1 MTSGWLRRHHSNVAM
16 KSFITTLL
24 AGLIGAAAAG
34 VIAYTFLSTSKDSA
48 LKEQKDKYESQLKKQ
63 RFASDGQQTEQAGR
77 LDKAT
82 RSAAVS
88 GSKKDQEIA
97 TLQNTLTERDKAI
110 EQLKA
115 KLATPG
121 AIIGTLKTL
130 NPNRGRQRETMRKVI
145 HHFIALED
153 HGESALPPI
162 RKFLNEGVDIDYGR
176 STGRDNG
183 GGLGRLAG
191 NGDTDNIDWSSA
203 RDYGYKLPAFGISLE
218 PRSLRLGLFEITF
231 NIGGKEAEEI
241 LAAALITTGL
251 GIEIVRLG
259 DLLEQ
264 LAPDKYKKAML
275 EAARELITN
284 PLDEDS
290 KRILF
295 ALLLKYK
302 DPGLLDL
309 AKGMLINSEGR
320 IDGAALRYLNET
332 LGENAMPLLLAAYRN
347 PNITNPADKVI
358 LRDAAMTYVG
368 KNADADQIFREVFDE
383 GLKKAKDSEANPRE
397 AWLSLMQAGGA
408 LQKGNNLTEDV
419 IRNRQKLLNE
429 YRGNT
434 KNELVERGLDQVN
447 KNLEGR
453 LERLKPK
460 N

>member
-1 MTSGWLRRHHSNVAM
+1 M

-24 AGLIGAAAAG
+24 AGVIGAVAAG
-34 VIAYTFLSTSKDSA
+34 VIAYTLLSTSKASA
-48 LKEQKDKYESQLKKQ
+48 LKEQKEKYESQLKKQ
-63 RFASDGQQTEQAGR
+63 KFASDDQRTEHAGR

-82 RSAAVS
+82 RSAVVS

-97 TLQNTLTERDKAI
+97 TLQNTLTERNKAI
-110 EQLKA
+110 EELKA
-115 KLATPG
+115 RLPTPE
-121 AIIGTLKTL
+121 AIIETLKTL
-130 NPNRGRQRETMRKVI
+130 NPNRGRQREITRKVI
-145 HHFIALED
+145 HHFIALEA
-153 HGESALPPI
+153 HGVSALPPI
-162 RKFLNEGVDIDYGR
+162 QKFLKEGVDINYGR
-176 STGRDNG
+176 GTGRDNG

-191 NGDTDNIDWSSA
+191 NDDGDKVDWSSA
-203 RDYGYKLPAFGISLE
+203 RDYGYKLPTFGIALE
-218 PRSLRLGLFEITF
+218 PRSLRLGLFEITY
-231 NIGGKEAEEI
+231 NISGKDAEKI
-241 LAAALITTGL
+241 LAAALTTTGL
-251 GIEIVRLG
+251 GIEVVRLG

-264 LAPDKYKKAML
+264 LAPGKYKKAML
-275 EAARELITN
+275 DAARELITN

-309 AKGMLINSEGR
+309 AKGMLISSEGR

-332 LGENAMPLLLAAYRN
+332 LVENAMPLLLAAYRN
-347 PNITNPADKVI
+347 PNITNPADKII

-383 GLKKAKDSEANPRE
+383 GLRKAKDSEANPRE
-397 AWLSLMQAGGA
+397 AWLSLIQAGGA

>member
-1 MTSGWLRRHHSNVAM
+1 M

-24 AGLIGAAAAG
+24 AGVIGAVAAG
-34 VIAYTFLSTSKDSA
+34 VIAYTLFSTSKASA
-48 LKEQKDKYESQLKKQ
+48 LKEQKEKYESQLKKQ
-63 RFASDGQQTEQAGR
+63 KFASDDQRTEQAGR

-82 RSAAVS
+82 RSAVVS

-97 TLQNTLTERDKAI
+97 TLQNILTEREKAI
-110 EQLKA
+110 E
-115 KLATPG
+115 KLEARLPAPE
-121 AIIGTLKTL
+121 AIIETLKTL

-145 HHFIALED
+145 HHFIALEA
-153 HGESALPPI
+153 HGVSALPPI
-162 RKFLNEGVDIDYGR
+162 QKFLKGGVDIPYGR
-176 STGRDNG
+176 DTGRDNG
-183 GGLGRLAG
+183 GGLGRLA
-191 NGDTDNIDWSSA
+191 DNDDKIDWSSA
-203 RDYGYKLPAFGISLE
+203 RDYGYKLPAFGIALE
-218 PRSLRLGLFEITF
+218 PRSLRLGLFEIIY
-231 NIGGKEAEEI
+231 NIGGKNAEKI
-241 LAAALITTGL
+241 LASTLDTAGL
-251 GIEIVRLG
+251 GIEVVRLG

-264 LAPDKYKKAML
+264 LTPGKYKKAML
-275 EAARELITN
+275 DAARELITN

-309 AKGMLINSEGR
+309 AKGMLISSEGR

-347 PNITNPADKVI
+347 PNITNPADKII

-383 GLKKAKDSEANPRE
+383 GLKKARDSEANPRE
-397 AWLSLMQAGGA
+397 AWMSLIQAGGA

-453 LERLKPK
+453 LERLRPK

>member
-1 MTSGWLRRHHSNVAM
+1 M

-24 AGLIGAAAAG
+24 AGVIGAVAAG
-34 VIAYTFLSTSKDSA
+34 VIAYTLLSTSKTSA
-48 LKEQKDKYESQLKKQ
+48 LKEQKEKYESQLKKQ
-63 RFASDGQQTEQAGR
+63 KFASDDQRTEQAGR

-82 RSAAVS
+82 RSAVMS
-88 GSKKDQEIA
+88 GSNKDQEIA
-97 TLQNTLTERDKAI
+97 TLQNTLAERDKAI
-110 EQLKA
+110 E
-115 KLATPG
+115 KLEATLPVPE
-121 AIIGTLKTL
+121 AIIEILKTL

-145 HHFIALED
+145 HHFIALEA
-153 HGESALPPI
+153 HGVSALPPI
-162 RKFLNEGVDIDYGR
+162 QKFLKEGVDIPYNH
-176 STGRDNG
+176 STSRDNG

-191 NGDTDNIDWSSA
+191 NDDKIDWSSA
-203 RDYGYKLPAFGISLE
+203 RDYGYKLPTFGIALE
-218 PRSLRLGLFEITF
+218 PRSLRLGLFEIIY
-231 NIGGKEAEEI
+231 NIGGKNAEKI
-241 LAAALITTGL
+241 LASTLETAGL
-251 GIEIVRLG
+251 GIEVVRLG

-264 LAPDKYKKAML
+264 LAPGKYKKAML
-275 EAARELITN
+275 DAARELITN

-309 AKGMLINSEGR
+309 AKGMLISSEGR

-347 PNITNPADKVI
+347 PNITNPADKII

-383 GLKKAKDSEANPRE
+383 GLKKARDSEANPRE
-397 AWLSLMQAGGA
+397 AWMSLIQAGGA

-453 LERLKPK
+453 LERLNPK

>member
-1 MTSGWLRRHHSNVAM
+1 M

-24 AGLIGAAAAG
+24 AGVIGAVAAG
-34 VIAYTFLSTSKDSA
+34 VIAYTLLSTSKASA
-48 LKEQKDKYESQLKKQ
+48 LKEQKEKHESQLKKQ
-63 RFASDGQQTEQAGR
+63 KFASDDQRTEQAGR

-82 RSAAVS
+82 RSAVVS

-110 EQLKA
+110 EELKA
-115 KLATPG
+115 SLPTPE
-121 AIIGTLKTL
+121 AIIETLKTL

-145 HHFIALED
+145 HHFIALES
-153 HGESALPPI
+153 HGVSALPPI
-162 RKFLNEGVDIDYGR
+162 QKFLKEGVDINYDR
-176 STGRDNG
+176 STGRDND
-183 GGLGRLAG
+183 GGLSRLAG
-191 NGDTDNIDWSSA
+191 NDDGDKIDWSSA
-203 RDYGYKLPAFGISLE
+203 RDYGYKLPAFGIALE

-231 NIGGKEAEEI
+231 NIGGKEAELI
-241 LAAALITTGL
+241 LAAALTNTGL
-251 GIEIVRLG
+251 GIEVVRLG

-275 EAARELITN
+275 DAARELITN

-309 AKGMLINSEGR
+309 AKGMLISSEGR

-332 LGENAMPLLLAAYRN
+332 LWENAMPLLLAAYRN
-347 PNITNPADKVI
+347 PSITNPGDKII

-383 GLKKAKDSEANPRE
+383 GLRKAKDSEANPRE
-397 AWLSLMQAGGA
+397 AWLSLIQAGGA
-408 LQKGNNLTEDV
+408 LQKGDNLTEDV

>member
-1 MTSGWLRRHHSNVAM
+1 M

-24 AGLIGAAAAG
+24 AGVIGAVAAG
-34 VIAYTFLSTSKDSA
+34 VIAYTLLSTSKTST
-48 LKEQKDKYESQLKKQ
+48 LKEQKEKYESQLKKQ
-63 RFASDGQQTEQAGR
+63 KFASDDQRTEQAGR

-82 RSAAVS
+82 RSAVVS

-110 EQLKA
+110 EELKA
-115 KLATPG
+115 RLPAPE
-121 AIIGTLKTL
+121 AIIETLKTL

-145 HHFIALED
+145 HHFIALEA
-153 HGESALPPI
+153 HGVSALPPI
-162 RKFLNEGVDIDYGR
+162 QKFLKEGVDIPYNR

-191 NGDTDNIDWSSA
+191 NDDKIDWSSA
-203 RDYGYKLPAFGISLE
+203 RDYGYKLPAFGIALE
-218 PRSLRLGLFEITF
+218 PRSLRLGLFEIIY
-231 NIGGKEAEEI
+231 NVGGKNAEKI
-241 LAAALITTGL
+241 LASTLDTAGL
-251 GIEIVRLG
+251 GIEVVRLG

-264 LAPDKYKKAML
+264 LAPGKYKKAML
-275 EAARELITN
+275 DAARELITN

-309 AKGMLINSEGR
+309 AKGMLISSEGR

-347 PNITNPADKVI
+347 PNITNPADKII

-383 GLKKAKDSEANPRE
+383 GLKKARDSEANPRE
-397 AWLSLMQAGGA
+397 AWMSLLQSGGA
-408 LQKGNNLTEDV
+408 
-419 IRNRQKLLNE
+419 RQKAN
-429 YRGNT
+429 NQT
-434 KNELVERGLDQVN
+434 
-447 KNLEGR
+447 
-453 LERLKPK
+453 
-460 N
+460 

>member
-1 MTSGWLRRHHSNVAM
+1 M

-24 AGLIGAAAAG
+24 AGVIGAVAAG
-34 VIAYTFLSTSKDSA
+34 VIMYTFLSTSKASA
-48 LKEQKDKYESQLKKQ
+48 LKEQKEKYESQIKKQ
-63 RFASDGQQTEQAGR
+63 KFVSDDQRAEQAGR
-77 LDKAT
+77 LDKTT
-82 RSAAVS
+82 RSAVVS

-97 TLQNTLTERDKAI
+97 TLKNTLTERNKAI
-110 EQLKA
+110 EELKA
-115 KLATPG
+115 RLPTPE
-121 AIIGTLKTL
+121 AIIEALKTL
-130 NPNRGRQRETMRKVI
+130 NPNRGRQREITRKVI
-145 HHFIALED
+145 HYFIALET
-153 HGESALPPI
+153 HGVSALPPI
-162 RKFLNEGVDIDYGR
+162 QKFLKEGVDINYNRG
-176 STGRDNG
+176 TGRDNG
-183 GGLGRLAG
+183 SGLGRLSG
-191 NGDTDNIDWSSA
+191 NDDRDKVDWSSA
-203 RDYGYKLPAFGISLE
+203 RDYGYKLPAFGIALE
-218 PRSLRLGLFEITF
+218 PRSLRLGLFEITY
-231 NIGGKEAEEI
+231 NIGGKDAEKI
-241 LAAALITTGL
+241 LAAALTTTGL
-251 GIEIVRLG
+251 GIEVVRLG

-264 LAPDKYKKAML
+264 LAPGKYKKAML
-275 EAARELITN
+275 DAARELITN

-309 AKGMLINSEGR
+309 AKGMLISSEGR

-347 PNITNPADKVI
+347 PNITNPADKII

-368 KNADADQIFREVFDE
+368 KNSDADQIFREVFDE
-383 GLKKAKDSEANPRE
+383 GLRKAKDSEANPRE
-397 AWLSLMQAGGA
+397 AWLSLIQAGGA
-408 LQKGNNLTEDV
+408 LQKGDNLTENV

-453 LERLKPK
+453 MERLKPK

>member
-1 MTSGWLRRHHSNVAM
+1 M

-24 AGLIGAAAAG
+24 AGVIGATAAG
-34 VIAYTFLSTSKDSA
+34 IVAYTLLSTSKNSA
-48 LKEQKDKYESQLKKQ
+48 LKEQKEKYESQLKKQ
-63 RFASDGQQTEQAGR
+63 KFVSDDQRTEQAAK
-77 LDKAT
+77 LDKTT

-110 EQLKA
+110 EELESR
-115 KLATPG
+115 LPTPE
-121 AIIGTLKTL
+121 AIIKTLKTL

-145 HHFIALED
+145 HHFIALEA
-153 HGESALPPI
+153 HGVSALSPI
-162 RKFLNEGVDIDYGR
+162 HKFLEEGVDIPYSR
-176 STGRDNG
+176 STDRDNDD
-183 GGLGRLAG
+183 GLGRLTG
-191 NGDTDNIDWSSA
+191 NGDGDKIDWSSA
-203 RDYGYKLPAFGISLE
+203 RDYGYKLPTFDIALE
-218 PRSLRLGLFEITF
+218 PRSLRLGLFEITY
-231 NIGGKEAEEI
+231 NIGGKNAEKI
-241 LAAALITTGL
+241 LADILLNTGL
-251 GIEIVRLG
+251 GIEVVRLG

-275 EAARELITN
+275 DAARELITN

-309 AKGMLINSEGR
+309 AKSMLVSSEGR

-332 LGENAMPLLLAAYRN
+332 LGENTMPLLLAAYRN
-347 PNITNPADKVI
+347 PNITNPADKII

-383 GLKKAKDSEANPRE
+383 GLKKARDSEANPRE
-397 AWLSLMQAGGA
+397 AWLSLIQAGGA
-408 LQKGNNLTEDV
+408 LQKGDNLTEDV

-453 LERLKPK
+453 LERLNPK

>member
-1 MTSGWLRRHHSNVAM
+1 M

-24 AGLIGAAAAG
+24 AGVIGAVAAG
-34 VIAYTFLSTSKDSA
+34 VIAYTLLSISKTSA
-48 LKEQKDKYESQLKKQ
+48 LKEQKEKYESQLKKQ
-63 RFASDGQQTEQAGR
+63 KFASDDQRTEQAGR

-82 RSAAVS
+82 RSAVVS

-110 EQLKA
+110 E
-115 KLATPG
+115 KLEARLPAPE
-121 AIIGTLKTL
+121 AIIETLKTL

-145 HHFIALED
+145 HHFIALEA
-153 HGESALPPI
+153 HGVSALPPI
-162 RKFLNEGVDIDYGR
+162 QKFLKEGVDIPYNR

-183 GGLGRLAG
+183 GGLGRLA
-191 NGDTDNIDWSSA
+191 DNDDKIDWSSA
-203 RDYGYKLPAFGISLE
+203 RDYGYKLPAFGIALE
-218 PRSLRLGLFEITF
+218 PRSLRLGLFEIIY
-231 NIGGKEAEEI
+231 NIGGKNAEKI
-241 LAAALITTGL
+241 LASTLETAGL
-251 GIEIVRLG
+251 GIEVVRLG

-264 LAPDKYKKAML
+264 LAPGKYKKAML
-275 EAARELITN
+275 DAARELITN

-309 AKGMLINSEGR
+309 AKGMLISSEGR

-347 PNITNPADKVI
+347 PNITNPADKII

-383 GLKKAKDSEANPRE
+383 GLKKARDSEANPRE
-397 AWLSLMQAGGA
+397 AWMSLIQAGGA
-408 LQKGNNLTEDV
+408 LQKGNDLTEDV

-453 LERLKPK
+453 LERLRPK

>member
-1 MTSGWLRRHHSNVAM
+1 
-16 KSFITTLL
+16 
-24 AGLIGAAAAG
+24 
-34 VIAYTFLSTSKDSA
+34 
-48 LKEQKDKYESQLKKQ
+48 
-63 RFASDGQQTEQAGR
+63 
-77 LDKAT
+77 
-82 RSAAVS
+82 
-88 GSKKDQEIA
+88 
-97 TLQNTLTERDKAI
+97 
-110 EQLKA
+110 
-115 KLATPG
+115 
-121 AIIGTLKTL
+121 
-130 NPNRGRQRETMRKVI
+130 
-145 HHFIALED
+145 
-153 HGESALPPI
+153 
-162 RKFLNEGVDIDYGR
+162 
-176 STGRDNG
+176 
-183 GGLGRLAG
+183 LGRLAG
-191 NGDTDNIDWSSA
+191 NGDKIDWSSA
-203 RDYGYKLPAFGISLE
+203 RDYGYKLPAFGIALE
-218 PRSLRLGLFEITF
+218 PRSLRLGLFEITY
-231 NIGGKEAEEI
+231 NIGGKNAEKI
-241 LAAALITTGL
+241 LAAALTTTGL
-251 GIEIVRLG
+251 GIEVVRLG

-264 LAPDKYKKAML
+264 LAPGKYKKAML
-275 EAARELITN
+275 DAARELITN

-309 AKGMLINSEGR
+309 AKGMLVSSEGR

-347 PNITNPADKVI
+347 PNITNPADKII

-368 KNADADQIFREVFDE
+368 RNVDADQIFREVFDE
-383 GLKKAKDSEANPRE
+383 GLRKAKDSEANPRE